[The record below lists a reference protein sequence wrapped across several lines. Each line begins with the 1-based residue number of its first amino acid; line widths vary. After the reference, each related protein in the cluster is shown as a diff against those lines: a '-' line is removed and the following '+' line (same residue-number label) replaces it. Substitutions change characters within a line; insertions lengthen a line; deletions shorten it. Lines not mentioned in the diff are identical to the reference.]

1 MIVRHRYR
9 GCLGDAFAV
18 GRRQELARCFSWGE
32 YSDTKVEA
40 ISRSSAARSAFA
52 AAGRVTLRS
61 LSAVKGR
68 IRLFS
73 ARARSARAAAGV
85 TRSGSP
91 GAPDQMEE
99 PTRSV
104 APGTIPITRP
114 D

>member
-9 GCLGDAFAV
+9 GCFGDAFAV
-18 GRRQELARCFSWGE
+18 GRRQELARYFSWGE

-40 ISRSSAARSAFA
+40 TSRSSAARSAAA
-52 AAGRVTLRS
+52 AAGCVTLRS

-68 IRLFS
+68 IPLLWARDSS
-73 ARARSARAAAGV
+73 ARADAAV

-91 GAPDQMEE
+91 AAPNQMGD
-99 PTRSV
+99 PARSV
-104 APGTIPITRP
+104 VPGTIPITRP